1 MHFDRHMRG
10 RRMRK
15 LELIVVMSTVG
26 NERRQFGAAQVT
38 ASAKT
43 PLMGA

>member
-10 RRMRK
+10 RRMGK
-15 LELIVVMSTVG
+15 LKSIVVTSTVG
-26 NERRQFGAAQVT
+26 IERRQFGAAQVT
-38 ASAKT
+38 GSAKT